1 MEIKKV
7 VNLGV
12 NEVDLLVNSGKLI
25 REISNGLT
33 NGSIDELSTETTNL
47 LVALK
52 DVLLDTLSHSETE
65 G

>member
-33 NGSIDELSTETTNL
+33 DGSIDELSTETTNL

-52 DVLLDTLSHSETE
+52 DVLLDTLGYGEVE

>member
-33 NGSIDELSTETTNL
+33 DGSIDELSAETTNL

-52 DVLLDTLSHSETE
+52 DVLLDTLNHGETE

>member
-12 NEVDLLVNSGKLI
+12 NEVDLLVNSGKII

-33 NGSIDELSTETTNL
+33 DGSIDELSTETTNL

-52 DVLLDTLSHSETE
+52 DVLLDTLGYGEVE